1 MSDITERLFLGSIYQ
16 QRFLLFPDSLCVS
29 LFISLSF
36 FAQLHRLS
44 QLYPPSALC
53 SLLSLTSV
61 SAPLSPSSYCP
72 VTCSFTCT
80 FVVPSCVLHL
90 HFQGSVCIFFL
101 LDRLKG
107 NSARA
112 VNGQPRPLTPPG
124 FSFTFPGVAFSSG
137 ERAKQLRRF
146 SIATL
151 RDFGVG
157 KRGIEERIQE
167 EAGFLIE
174 SFRKTNGKRSAVLRT
189 YQGKAAPCPRIE
201 TRLGKC
207 MLVPCCG
214 IWSQR
219 FWFGA
224 AASALLEFSDS
235 KYLMLTPRRCFLP
248 SSNVS
253 LSFLLLL
260 LPIHRCPH

>member
-1 MSDITERLFLGSIYQ
+1 MFCICISKD
-16 QRFLLFPDSLCVS
+16 LCAS
-29 LFISLSF
+29 
-36 FAQLHRLS
+36 
-44 QLYPPSALC
+44 
-53 SLLSLTSV
+53 
-61 SAPLSPSSYCP
+61 
-72 VTCSFTCT
+72 
-80 FVVPSCVLHL
+80 
-90 HFQGSVCIFFL
+90 FFL

-107 NSARA
+107 NSARV
-112 VNGQPRPLTPPG
+112 VNGQPHPLTSPG

-174 SFRKTNGKRSAVLRT
+174 SFRKTNGKRSTVLRT

-207 MLVPCCG
+207 MLVPYCG

-219 FWFGA
+219 F
-224 AASALLEFSDS
+224 LVRELQ
-235 KYLMLTPRRCFLP
+235 PVPFL
-248 SSNVS
+248 SSQIQS
-253 LSFLLLL
+253 
-260 LPIHRCPH
+260 I